1 MNIAYSI
8 MAGQDV
14 SAQQLKYLIWLLA
27 VELKN
32 FSPEEIVG
40 LDEEECFNIDDLL
53 DALDVQL
60 GMVP

>member
-1 MNIAYSI
+1 MNIAYRI
-8 MAGQDV
+8 MTGQPV
-14 SAQQLKYLIWLLA
+14 SEQQLKYLVWLLA
-27 VELKN
+27 IELKN

-53 DALDVQL
+53 DALDLQL